1 MILLILLAIIII
13 ITNLNLQ
20 NHHAT
25 LHRCPFPRYK
35 LVVHLPTYSSP
46 QNRLTLLDRQL
57 KSKEKVTRDT
67 GIGDQRVDDETY
79 NAVKQFQM
87 VGTGGQQ
94 PVRIH
99 EKELNTEE
107 TTEIREKEVKTIFVT
122 GIDDKFSL
130 AVANQPSVQRPYPQ
144 KESKSIGVGEGNV
157 FDDSQSRLEVHEKEL
172 RTVYIGGPEQGKVST
187 RNVGI
192 LCKAAMRDVGMVH
205 STEDEKPLLKN
216 VAVGAG
222 EMGVSESDISVTR
235 MQQFREGEDR
245 ALAVN
250 QNMTMKGTG
259 DEGDESYFASSGFC
273 HTTLTNIKG
282 GGLAGLKGDKLRAYL
297 DEMLKRTVHSVA
309 TQCQFS
315 TENKGTDAARVG
327 YDIANVGVSDDTI
340 DVEVRPIR
348 AMKSVAIDHRPS
360 LFHRCTGTEFIF
372 KLDVGTNTRPQET
385 YSSRATNTEPKPVH
399 PAATMTD
406 PARLQNAQTGTELP
420 IFFALDQYRTTG
432 VMTDDVDMYN
442 KRVNT
447 ETAEETQQRIGTNMT
462 SSLMEASTTQTS
474 EAREIRRGEEQATGY
489 RRYVEETVTPGYL
502 ISHTRTSRSR
512 THHEGSSPTRQS
524 SSGRGDSRTGY
535 TTTTVVH
542 TRDKSP
548 RRVTFET
555 GGVKAETT
563 ASHLLGVDSRISS
576 KTTKT
581 ADVDGV
587 SQIVTETVGPG
598 YSEKVVKESYTSTA
612 GKNVGIPLVPGVAGF
627 PKEFFTD
634 DGMSTMSST
643 SSTFVSGSQSVSGSI
658 VPVVPERV
666 SKTRMVSGSSST
678 LTKTEV
684 DEKTGMKRYITE
696 TKGPGYSETTIK
708 SSYTSV
714 GGDMGGV
721 GGTFGLEFSADSAG
735 KVSSQSLKGPYY
747 TEKTVTTGGGDQP
760 LGGAVVD
767 LEFQVGG
774 GGGTSIVQTS
784 KEGRHYVTEVQRQGH
799 KTSQAL
805 VNEPIPIQIDES
817 GIIVGGSSAGHVI
830 RSSTEKRSYASGS
843 AMEVS
848 LLVLF
853 HELICQWF
861 SKFLVIELK

>member
-1 MILLILLAIIII
+1 M
-13 ITNLNLQ
+13 
-20 NHHAT
+20 
-25 LHRCPFPRYK
+25 
-35 LVVHLPTYSSP
+35 
-46 QNRLTLLDRQL
+46 
-57 KSKEKVTRDT
+57 TRDQ
-67 GIGDQRVDDETY
+67 GIGDQRVDETY
-79 NAVKQFQM
+79 TTAKQFQ
-87 VGTGGQQ
+87 VIGTAGQQ

-130 AVANQPSVQRPYPQ
+130 AVANQPSIQRPLPQ
-144 KESKSIGVGEGNV
+144 KDSKSIGVGDGNV
-157 FDDSQSRLEVHEKEL
+157 FDDPQSRLEVHEKEL
-172 RTVYIGGPEQGKVST
+172 RTVYIGGPEQGKVAT

-205 STEDEKPLLKN
+205 STEDEKPLYKN
-216 VAVGAG
+216 ASVGAG
-222 EMGVSESDISVTR
+222 EIGVSESDISTTR
-235 MQQFREGEDR
+235 VQQFREGEDR
-245 ALAVN
+245 ALAIN
-250 QNMTMKGTG
+250 QNATMKGAG

-348 AMKSVAIDHRPS
+348 VMKSVAIDNRPS
-360 LFHRCTGTEFIF
+360 LFHRCTGTDFIF

-447 ETAEETQQRIGTNMT
+447 ETAEETQQRIGTSLT
-462 SSLMEASTTQTS
+462 SSVMEAATSQTS

-512 THHEGSSPTRQS
+512 THQEGASPTRQS

-555 GGVKAETT
+555 GGVKVETT
-563 ASHLLGVDSRISS
+563 ASHLLGVDNRTT

-587 SQIVTETVGPG
+587 SQIVTETVRPG

-612 GKNVGIPLVPGVAGF
+612 GKNVGIPLAPGVAGF

-634 DGMSTMSST
+634 DGLSTISST
-643 SSTFVSGSQSVSGSI
+643 SSTFVSGSQSVSGSS
-658 VPVVPERV
+658 VPAVPERV

-678 LTKTEV
+678 MTKTEV

-714 GGDMGGV
+714 GGDLGGV
-721 GGTFGLEFSADSAG
+721 GGTFGLEFSADSTG
-735 KVSSQSLKGPYY
+735 KVSTQGVKGPYY

-760 LGGAVVD
+760 LDGAIVD

-774 GGGTSIVQTS
+774 GVGTSLVQTS

-799 KTSQAL
+799 KVNQAL
-805 VNEPIPIQIDES
+805 VNEPIPIKIDES
-817 GIIVGGSSAGHVI
+817 GVSVGGISSGHVI
-830 RSSTEKRSYASGS
+830 KSSTEKRSYSSGS
-843 AMEVS
+843 AMEVGS
-848 LLVLF
+848 CAV
-853 HELICQWF
+853 ICAR
-861 SKFLVIELK
+861 